1 MHHVEFTEANQTLT
15 VELLDTSGYEN
26 FPAMRELAIR
36 QAQAFILVSAVDEE
50 ESFEHVK
57 KLREEILR
65 IKTSQT
71 IEKPPIVVVANK
83 VDLPKKEWSFN
94 TAYAE
99 LVVSFIQ
106 KNEEANQTT
115 SHFYT
120 KKFEKIR
127 KNNEIKSEVSRTGS
141 MNVKNKIHLRI
152 LPKTH

>member
-15 VELLDTSGYEN
+15 VELLDTSGYES

-71 IEKPPIVVVANK
+71 AEKPPIVVVANK

-106 KNEEANQTT
+106 ENEEEEQMTISIFT
-115 SHFYT
+115 QKSL
-120 KKFEKIR
+120 KKYK
-127 KNNEIKSEVSRTGS
+127 KNKNYEIKSDVVQNGFNGCE
-141 MNVKNKIHLRI
+141 K
-152 LPKTH
+152 